1 MYNVA
6 EIFVSINGEG
16 TRAGQLAVFV
26 RFQGCNLC
34 CSYCDTQWANQPD
47 TPCRTMTAAE
57 IRAEIH
63 QTGVRNVTLTGGEP
77 LKQEHMLEL
86 LKLLAQDNQLYVE
99 IETNGS
105 VPLAPFLNMEN
116 RPSMTMDYKLPSSGM
131 ETFMCLDNLAL
142 LQKQDTVKFVSGST
156 TDLERA
162 RAVIDEYNLTQRCA
176 VYLSPVFGQ
185 LEPETMVEFLKQHR
199 MNGVT
204 LQLQLHKIIWDPN
217 ARGV

>member
-57 IRAEIH
+57 IVEKIH
-63 QTGVRNVTLTGGEP
+63 KTGVRNVTLTGGEP
-77 LKQEHMLEL
+77 LKQEHIFEL
-86 LKLLAQDNQLYVE
+86 LELLAQDKQLHVE

-105 VPLAPFLNMEN
+105 VPLAPFLEMEN

-131 ETFMCLDNLAL
+131 EAFMCLDNLPL
-142 LQKQDTVKFVSGST
+142 LQKQDTVKFVSGSR

-162 RAVIDEYNLTQRCA
+162 KEIIDKYNLTQHCA
-176 VYLSPVFGQ
+176 VYLSPVFGK
-185 LEPETMVEFLKQHR
+185 LEPDTMVDYLKQHR